1 MPAYSLIKS
10 YILAKCYRTMHNEQS
25 RERNNGF
32 GGDLSLSTST
42 SAVPVGCSSVLHAAS
57 VTSTINCRYFFPSP
71 TVITILVIHFLYFQR
86 DSSQSLFL
94 FISFIG
100 CQTCSSLISYT
111 VTQVAASAVTVEL
124 NCLSLFKRPNC
135 LSPLFNVNTKI
146 SFFTLFYC
154 PQSLADSQY
163 SSFCFFLS
171 HSINQWGIEVIIIYD
186 FLSSSWQ
193 KSKLHN

>member
-1 MPAYSLIKS
+1 
-10 YILAKCYRTMHNEQS
+10 MHNDQS

-32 GGDLSLSTST
+32 GGDLNLSTFT
-42 SAVPVGCSSVLHAAS
+42 SAVPVGCSSVLHVAS
-57 VTSTINCRYFFPSP
+57 VTSTINCRYLFPSP
-71 TVITILVIHFLYFQR
+71 TVIAILVIRFLYFQR
-86 DSSQSLFL
+86 DSSQALFL

-111 VTQVAASAVTVEL
+111 VTQLAGTAATVEL

-135 LSPLFNVNTKI
+135 HSPWTKKKSLSPLFNVNTKI

-163 SSFCFFLS
+163 SSFCLYLS
-171 HSINQWGIEVIIIYD
+171 HSINQ
-186 FLSSSWQ
+186 LRS
-193 KSKLHN
+193 